1 MNMRLVLVAV
11 ILLGLSPA
19 VVNAAD
25 PYTILMDQRMEQAQ
39 HKLDL
44 ARKKEGAKREKL
56 VLQNLELMKK
66 NLGLMSGNMEKM
78 DNRLKKMIPKYR
90 SEHHRRMAEMM
101 QAMIEEH
108 RYVLAVLKQMVEGME
123 TEIFTSR
130 FSVIQLSEDSVYFF
144 WSI

>member
-1 MNMRLVLVAV
+1 MNMRLAWMTVIV

-19 VVNAAD
+19 AANAAN
-25 PYTILMDQRMEQAQ
+25 PYTILMDQRMEEAQ

-44 ARKKEGAKREKL
+44 ARKKEGTERDKM

-78 DNRLKKMIPKYR
+78 DNRLEKMIPKYR

-108 RYVLAVLKQMVEGME
+108 RYVLAVLKQMLEGVELRHPSLNKGAGE
-123 TEIFTSR
+123 
-130 FSVIQLSEDSVYFF
+130 
-144 WSI
+144 